1 MYYHVLLNLIHYSPL
16 VPVICSYPFLHFFL
30 YLCSHLSLFF
40 QTHLWS
46 LYLSTVLLLFS
57 LPLLLYFYPLPP
69 SLPLHFCLSSTTL
82 PLYFYLSP
90 IFSPTS
96 FIPLSLYP
104 YNSSGMRPV
113 CYSCKEASEK
123 GIGWLRTG
131 SAITYAE
138 GLLGKE
144 NSFYYSL
151 SFTIDFHH
159 PKDTVLIA
167 YSYPYTMS
175 DYQAHMRTILNHP
188 RASDVIRSS
197 RLCTTLGG
205 ERCDLL
211 VITDFKVSTPP
222 TKSHPST

>member
-1 MYYHVLLNLIHYSPL
+1 MFSSLPSLLLVSLLSSLFVFPNSFTIFVLLYCPSTLLSPSNPL
-16 VPVICSYPFLHFFL
+16 FLLAIF
-30 YLCSHLSLFF
+30 SS
-40 QTHLWS
+40 
-46 LYLSTVLLLFS
+46 VLLAIFS
-57 LPLLLYFYPLPP
+57 LT
-69 SLPLHFCLSSTTL
+69 SS
-82 PLYFYLSP
+82 
-90 IFSPTS
+90 
-96 FIPLSLYP
+96 IPLSLYP
-104 YNSSGMRPV
+104 FNSPGMRPV
-113 CYSCKEASEK
+113 CYSCKDASEK

-131 SAITYAE
+131 SAITYTE

-175 DYQAHMRTILNHP
+175 DYQAHMKTILNHP

-197 RLCTTLGG
+197 RLCTTLSG

-211 VITDFKVSTPP
+211 VITDFKVPTPP